1 VRALPRT
8 CLAMAKG
15 VSSDQMT
22 ERNRVVRRLS
32 ALFGWSIAA
41 QAGAFLA
48 IAWMYRLAAQAL
60 LDLTASST
68 GDRSSAFAAGGVAA
82 VVVLLDLFL
91 SLVVGFFGARRLLRA
106 IVRTTPHPMK
116 PPVQPIPLASLCA
129 AVLAV
134 TVSVFVYASRPD
146 RQSGT
151 WYGWLVELARDGAV
165 IVLFWYA
172 ARRAVRPKAA

>member
-1 VRALPRT
+1 
-8 CLAMAKG
+8 MN
-15 VSSDQMT
+15 
-22 ERNRVVRRLS
+22 ERDRVVRRLS

-48 IAWMYRLAAQAL
+48 IAWIYRLAAQAL
-60 LDLTASST
+60 LDLAAGST
-68 GDRSSAFAAGGVAA
+68 GDRSSALAAGGAAAA
-82 VVVLLDLFL
+82 VILLDLFL
-91 SLVVGFFGARRLLRA
+91 SLVVGFFGARWLLRA
-106 IVRTTPHPMK
+106 IVRATPHPMK

-146 RQSGT
+146 PQSAS
-151 WYGWLVELARDGAV
+151 WYGWLIELARDGAV